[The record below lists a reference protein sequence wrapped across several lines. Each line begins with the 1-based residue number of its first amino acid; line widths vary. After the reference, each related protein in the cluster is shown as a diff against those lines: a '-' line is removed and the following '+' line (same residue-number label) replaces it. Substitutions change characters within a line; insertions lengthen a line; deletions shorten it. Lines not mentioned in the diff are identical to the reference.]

1 MRFHRCFTA
10 EDKKPTMGADAWL
23 MANAGALVKDH
34 CSQIVSASR
43 EEIYRV
49 PSSFLFPVNR
59 RMPPAGAL
67 WRQWKTPG
75 RRRAALAQGVRS
87 RLASNTAA
95 SSRRPWYVARSNA
108 LSVAFFNA
116 YLKSRGLPTLNRRL
130 PA

>member
-1 MRFHRCFTA
+1 
-10 EDKKPTMGADAWL
+10 MGADAWL

-67 WRQWKTPG
+67 WRQWKTPR
-75 RRRAALAQGVRS
+75 RRRAALAQGFGRGWRATPPPAVVVPGMWPGPMLS
-87 RLASNTAA
+87 LWPSSMPT
-95 SSRRPWYVARSNA
+95 SSRAVFRP
-108 LSVAFFNA
+108 
-116 YLKSRGLPTLNRRL
+116 
-130 PA
+130 